1 LSLRAAEATP
11 ATATDPGGLQ
21 SFRQASCALN
31 AEAMSSISAREMRT
45 WLAMTNQQFNATA
58 AEQAAFNPV
67 ELIDRTQIERMLLKC
82 RITDHGSRITD
93 LTSMSFL
100 SIVFNS

>member
-1 LSLRAAEATP
+1 
-11 ATATDPGGLQ
+11 
-21 SFRQASCALN
+21 
-31 AEAMSSISAREMRT
+31 MRT